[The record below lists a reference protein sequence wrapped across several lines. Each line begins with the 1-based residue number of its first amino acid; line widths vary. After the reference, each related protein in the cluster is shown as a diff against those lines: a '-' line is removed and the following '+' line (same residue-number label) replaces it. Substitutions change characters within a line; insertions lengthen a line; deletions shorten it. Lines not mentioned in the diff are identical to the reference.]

1 VLLRRAAFEARG
13 GLAPIRGRIID
24 DCALAALMKR
34 GGSRIWLGLT
44 FRVESRRAYEDLGT
58 IRAMVARTA
67 YAQLG
72 YNPALLLGMV
82 LAMALVFLAP
92 PLLALFASGAAKWL
106 GVLAWGA
113 MVVAFTPMLRRY
125 GLAAE
130 RGILLPG
137 IAALYLAFT
146 LDSAIAEWR
155 GRGGL
160 WKGEAL
166 SRE

>member
-1 VLLRRAAFEARG
+1 
-13 GLAPIRGRIID
+13 
-24 DCALAALMKR
+24 
-34 GGSRIWLGLT
+34 
-44 FRVESRRAYEDLGT
+44 
-58 IRAMVARTA
+58 
-67 YAQLG
+67 
-72 YNPALLLGMV
+72 MV

-92 PLLALFASGAAKWL
+92 PALALFASGPAKWL

-113 MVVAFTPMLRRY
+113 MVVAYAPMLRRF

-130 RGILLPG
+130 RAILLPL
-137 IAALYLAFT
+137 IASAYLAFT
-146 LDSAIAEWR
+146 LDSALAEWR

>member
-1 VLLRRAAFEARG
+1 VLLRRAAFELRG
-13 GLAPIRGRIID
+13 GLWPIRGRIID
-24 DCALAALMKR
+24 DCALAALMKQ
-34 GGSRIWLGLT
+34 GGSRIWLGQT
-44 FRVESRRAYEDLGT
+44 GRVLSLRAYEDLGT

-92 PLLALFASGAAKWL
+92 PLLALFAGGAAKWL
-106 GVLAWGA
+106 GAAAWGA
-113 MVVAFTPMLRRY
+113 MVVAHAPMLRRY

-130 RGILLPG
+130 RGILLPLV
-137 IAALYLAFT
+137 AATYLAFT
-146 LDSAIAEWR
+146 LDSALAEWR
-155 GRGGL
+155 GRGGV